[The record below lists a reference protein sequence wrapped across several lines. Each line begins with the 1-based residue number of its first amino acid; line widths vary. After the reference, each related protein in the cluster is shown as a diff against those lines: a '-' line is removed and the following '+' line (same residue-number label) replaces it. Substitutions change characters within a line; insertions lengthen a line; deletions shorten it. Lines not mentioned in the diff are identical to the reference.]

1 MHYNNNYEKKQTASG
16 SVKMV
21 SMDID
26 LKFELRSFG
35 ATDDAIRL
43 LNEPEHYLI
52 DYLDLIPSKRIN
64 PDSPSHVW
72 LDAVVET
79 QSQPLLYVVRAST
92 LAQDHAARDEQVKK
106 LRRDLACRGSG
117 SYFALIEPGVITVY
131 PVGLSANLPQPYKLT
146 RQDDAHF
153 LFIQDLALGHLPE
166 ELMPPS
172 GKKRQQVA
180 KERAV
185 HELLYELLKE
195 VTNDLIKLPPFAS
208 DKVGEADGKD
218 QVLSLVGRALF
229 ARFLIDRGIM
239 SAETFPTFGAAFE
252 DAFSTSE
259 LAVKTCEWL
268 DEKFNG
274 ELLPLANKKYKGY
287 FQRLER
293 DCPDALKTLSA
304 ILYRAPKKQLSFEL
318 YWNDINFAHVP
329 VGLLS
334 EVYELFAH
342 KHFGEHADR
351 ESVHYT
357 PRIIAEYMV
366 NQSFPGI
373 TTAPLDRAH
382 ILDPSSGAGVFLVLC
397 FRKLVA
403 ERWKVNKTQPQTEEI
418 RQILNDQIR
427 GFDINGHALKLA
439 ALSLYLT
446 ALELDPDPFPPDKL
460 VFDPLLNNVL
470 FNARLPGEEFPHELP
485 VLGSLGPAIGEIHNK
500 KYDYVTGNPP
510 WTPWKG
516 EGSDSLNNQVGKII
530 RDIALKRDPVHLKKI
545 AATYKNARKV
555 SDLPFVWRAMEWTKP
570 DGVISLAM
578 SARILFS
585 KAGAVALNR
594 DAIFQALRITG
605 ILNGTA
611 LRNTKVWP
619 NIAAPFCLMFAIN
632 RIPDDKEVFQFI
644 SPEIEQGSNDNGRM
658 RIDYANAHPIQFS
671 VLRNRPTLLKT
682 LFRGNVLDADVMRRI
697 DEIETLPV
705 RTYLK
710 QLGMVHHGEGFQLSW
725 EGKNGKKGGDKNPV
739 PEFYDKPYLDAHNAP
754 AYFVKPAK
762 VKEKFTLPFL
772 HRPREPEIY
781 KGPLLILRSTMRPD
795 RDHGCGIFSFGN
807 ILFNESFYGYSGQG
821 HQHGEDVV
829 RYLYVLSYSQL
840 LYYTVLV
847 TSAKFGFEREVFFKE
862 DFDQFP
868 LVPLDQLSKKQIDE
882 MLQISTEIMEGKR
895 PWKKVDDWIAGVYK
909 LSPSDQQV
917 IADTLEIAMPFTGC
931 IKRSQKTPSNDEIKS
946 FSTKLEDLLNP
957 FFEITGEHVNVVP
970 RTQHSPSWILLDV
983 FTDNITLQGKHDK
996 DLIKMLTA
1004 LAENEGA
1011 SLIRAKIKDG
1021 HLLLGI
1027 LAQYRYWTPSRARML
1042 SMDILRGSSDVFP
1055 VAAE

>member
-1 MHYNNNYEKKQTASG
+1 MQIARG
-16 SVKMV
+16 SIKMTP
-21 SMDID
+21 MEFD
-26 LKFELRSFG
+26 LKSELRSFG

-64 PDSPSHVW
+64 PDSPSLVW

-92 LAQDHAARDEQVKK
+92 LAQDRAARDEQIKK

-117 SYFALIEPGVITVY
+117 SYFALIEPGVISVY
-131 PVGLSANLPQPYKLT
+131 PVGLSTTLPQPYKLT
-146 RQDDAHF
+146 RQDEAHF

-166 ELMPPS
+166 ELMPPV
-172 GKKRQQVA
+172 GKKRQQA
-180 KERAV
+180 ARERAV

-195 VTNDLIKLPPFAS
+195 VTDGLIKLPPFAS

-218 QVLSLVGRALF
+218 QALSLVGRALF
-229 ARFLIDRGIM
+229 TRFLIDRGIM

-252 DAFSTSE
+252 DAFSTSV

-268 DEKFNG
+268 DDKFNG
-274 ELLPLANKKYKGY
+274 ELLPLADKQYEGY

-293 DCPDALKTLSA
+293 DCPDALKLLSN

-334 EVYELFAH
+334 EVYERFAH

-357 PRIIAEYMV
+357 PRIVAEYMV

-373 TTAPLDRAH
+373 TTAPLDRAC
-382 ILDPSSGAGVFLVLC
+382 ILDPSAGAGVFLVLC

-403 ERWKVNKTQPQTEEI
+403 ERWKANNAQPQTEEI
-418 RQILNDQIR
+418 RQILNEQIR

-446 ALELDPDPFPPDKL
+446 ALELDPDPFPPEKL
-460 VFDPLLNNVL
+460 VFDPLLETVL

-510 WTPWKG
+510 WTPWQGK
-516 EGSDSLNNQVGKII
+516 GSDSLNNQVGKII
-530 RDIALKRDPVHLKKI
+530 REIALMRDHVYLKEI

-555 SDLPFVWRAMEWTKP
+555 SDLPFVWRAMEWAKP

-585 KAGAVALNR
+585 RADAVALNR
-594 DAIFQALRITG
+594 DAIFRALRITG

-697 DEIETLPV
+697 DDVETLSV
-705 RTYLK
+705 RAYLK
-710 QLGMVHHGEGFQLSW
+710 KLGLVHHGEGFQLTW
-725 EGKNGKKGGDKNPV
+725 EGKNGKKGGDKKPV
-739 PEFYDKPYLDAHNAP
+739 PEFHGKPYLEAHNAP
-754 AYFVKPAK
+754 AYFVEPTK
-762 VKEKFTLPFL
+762 VEEKFALPFL
-772 HRPREPEIY
+772 HRPRNPKIY
-781 KGPLLILRSTMRPD
+781 KGPLLILRSTMRPN
-795 RDHGCGIFSFGN
+795 RDHGCGIFSFDS

-821 HQHGEDVV
+821 HLRGEDVV

-847 TSAKFGFEREVFFKE
+847 TSAKFGFEREVLFKE

-868 LVPLDQLSKKQIDE
+868 LVPLEKLSKKQFDE
-882 MLQISTEIMEGKR
+882 MLKISTEIIHGKR
-895 PWKKVDDWIAGVYK
+895 PWKKVDDWVAGIYK
-909 LSPSDQQV
+909 LSLSDQQV
-917 IADTLEIAMPFTGC
+917 IADTMEIAMPFTGS
-931 IKRSQKTPSNDEIKS
+931 IERSQGTPSDNEING
-946 FSTKLEDLLNP
+946 FSEKLKALLNP
-957 FFEITGEHVNVVP
+957 FFEITGEHINVVP
-970 RTQHSPSWILLDV
+970 RKQNSSSWILLDV
-983 FTDNITLQGKHDK
+983 FTGNNAPCGNHDK
-996 DLIKMLTA
+996 DLTKMLMT
-1004 LAENEGA
+1004 LADNEGA
-1011 SLIRAKIKDG
+1011 SLIKVKIKDG

-1042 SMDILRGSSDVFP
+1042 SMDILRSSSDVFP
-1055 VAAE
+1055 VAEE